1 MPTGS
6 ILRVNHTGFT
16 VPNLERASAF
26 LRDVLGFSIS
36 PTTRQSG
43 PAVERMIGVPGAE
56 IDIAFATC
64 DDHTI
69 ELICYVT
76 PRSTREH
83 DLRHCDT
90 GFAHVAFEVDD
101 VERVAAAVRAA
112 GYRLFSEP
120 QVVPAG
126 PRKGGR
132 NVYAQGPDG
141 IVIELQQTPA
151 PTVIGGDITDTQR
164 S

>member
-6 ILRVNHTGFT
+6 IRRVNHTGFT
-16 VPNLERASAF
+16 VSDLGRVSAF
-26 LRDVLGFSIS
+26 LRDVLGFTIS
-36 PTTRQSG
+36 ATTRQSG
-43 PAVERMIGVPGAE
+43 PAVERMVGVPGAE
-56 IDIAFATC
+56 LDIAFATHG
-64 DDHTI
+64 DSTI
-69 ELICYVT
+69 ELICYVQ
-76 PRSTREH
+76 PRSGRARELH
-83 DLRHCDT
+83 HCDT
-90 GFAHVAFEVDD
+90 GFAHIAFEVEDI
-101 VERVAAAVRAA
+101 ERTATTVRAA

-141 IVIELQQTPA
+141 IVIELQQAAAKPDLSKSGTE
-151 PTVIGGDITDTQR
+151 R

>member
-1 MPTGS
+1 MSAGG
-6 ILRVNHTGFT
+6 ILRMNHTGFT
-16 VPNLERASAF
+16 VQDLQRASAF
-26 LRDVLGFSIS
+26 FRDVLGFKIS
-36 PTTRQSG
+36 APIRQSG
-43 PAVERMIGVPGAE
+43 PAVERMVGVPGAE
-56 IDIAFATC
+56 VDIAFATHGA
-64 DDHTI
+64 DTI

-76 PRSTREH
+76 PRSSRQF

-90 GFAHVAFEVDD
+90 GYAHVAFEVDD
-101 VERVAAAVRAA
+101 IGRVSEAVRTA

-120 QVVPAG
+120 QVIPAG

-141 IVIELQQTPA
+141 IVVELQQA
-151 PTVIGGDITDTQR
+151 PSQTL

>member
-1 MPTGS
+1 M
-6 ILRVNHTGFT
+6 NHTGFT
-16 VPNLERASAF
+16 VPDLGRASAF

-36 PTTRQSG
+36 ATTRQSG
-43 PAVERMIGVPGAE
+43 PAVERMTGVPGAE
-56 IDIAFATC
+56 VDIAFATYG
-64 DDHTI
+64 DHTI

-76 PRSTREH
+76 PRSEREH

-90 GFAHVAFEVDD
+90 GYAHVAFEVDD
-101 VERVAAAVRAA
+101 IERMAAAVKAA

-126 PRKGGR
+126 PRQGGR

-141 IVIELQQTPA
+141 IVIELQQAPA
-151 PTVIGGDITDTQR
+151 RAGTEKTSEIQR

>member
-1 MPTGS
+1 MGGIVRT
-6 ILRVNHTGFT
+6 NHTGFT
-16 VPNLERASAF
+16 VSDLKRASSF
-26 LRDVLGFSIS
+26 FRDVLGFAIS
-36 PTTRQSG
+36 PTTRHSG
-43 PAVERMIGVPGAE
+43 PAVERMIGVPGAV

-64 DDHTI
+64 ANHTI
-69 ELICYVT
+69 ELICYVEQHS
-76 PRSTREH
+76 RRAS

-101 VERVAAAVRAA
+101 IDNMAEAVLAS

-126 PRKGGR
+126 PRKGGK

-141 IVIELQQTPA
+141 IVIELQQTPLHPRA
-151 PTVIGGDITDTQR
+151 DRRATDAGEH
-164 S
+164 